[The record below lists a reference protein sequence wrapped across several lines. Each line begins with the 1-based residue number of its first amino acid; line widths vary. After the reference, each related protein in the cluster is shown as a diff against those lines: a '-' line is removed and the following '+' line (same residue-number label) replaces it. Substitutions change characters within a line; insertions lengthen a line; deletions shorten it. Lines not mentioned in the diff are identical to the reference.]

1 MTTTAIRKKL
11 LNYLADA
18 DDAKVKAIYTLLERD
33 IQEEGHFELTNEQF
47 QILEKEREMHFNGQT
62 KSYTRQQA
70 DQIIRGQLNF

>member
-33 IQEEGHFELTNEQF
+33 IQEEGHFELTDEQF